1 MPRALFRAV
10 HGLAALLLLA
20 ASQAAVQRM
29 VSVSHEAVNMRS
41 GAGTHYPAEW
51 KLGVGYPLRVLGS
64 QGNWLK
70 VIDFENDTGWVHRP
84 LTSGAP
90 HHVVKVKIANMRS
103 APSLGSR
110 IVAKLAYGDVLK
122 TIRHSG
128 GWVRLQREGGPRGW
142 VARRL
147 VWGW

>member
-1 MPRALFRAV
+1 
-10 HGLAALLLLA
+10 
-20 ASQAAVQRM
+20 
-29 VSVSHEAVNMRS
+29 
-41 GAGTHYPAEW
+41 
-51 KLGVGYPLRVLGS
+51 
-64 QGNWLK
+64 
-70 VIDFENDTGWVHRP
+70 
-84 LTSGAP
+84 
-90 HHVVKVKIANMRS
+90 MRS